1 MCARLCFRLYKVFMV
16 CMSHFFFFKSF
27 LIAFDLLE
35 NQNRARW
42 RGGFCSLLS
51 TLRVALRRS
60 AVVVYLYRILK
71 TLHSLPCVKPSFLP
85 EIVVYPVALFTE
97 KYLLAQTRRT

>member
-1 MCARLCFRLYKVFMV
+1 MYE
-16 CMSHFFFFKSF
+16 SFFFLKSF

-42 RGGFCSLLS
+42 HGCGTASGRGGFCSLLS